1 MNNYKL
7 PLLLSL
13 TLLASACD
21 SQPTAA
27 PAAPAAPSPAA
38 GTAPAEVAAS
48 ESAAAEAAAALSV
61 VQWGPEKTQVG
72 KPFNVQPN
80 GNSGMWFKMSSVPP
94 PSEYAGTIGGKPMG
108 TVVANG
114 DIVAGTV
121 PPDYLATPGSYPVV
135 LTITTTGQKFE
146 VGNFVVE

>member
-7 PLLLSL
+7 PLLLTL
-13 TLLASACD
+13 ALLASACD

-27 PAAPAAPSPAA
+27 PAAPSPAD
-38 GTAPAEVAAS
+38 GTAPAEVAVS
-48 ESAAAEAAAALSV
+48 ESAAAGAAAALTV
-61 VQWGPEKTQVG
+61 VQWGPEKTRVG

-80 GNSGMWFKMSSVPP
+80 GNSGMWFKMSAVPP
-94 PSEYAGTIGGKPMG
+94 PGEYAGTIGGKPMG

-114 DIVAGTV
+114 DVVAGTV
-121 PPDYLATPGSYPVV
+121 LPSYLATPGSYPVV
-135 LTITTTGQKFE
+135 LMITTTGQKFE